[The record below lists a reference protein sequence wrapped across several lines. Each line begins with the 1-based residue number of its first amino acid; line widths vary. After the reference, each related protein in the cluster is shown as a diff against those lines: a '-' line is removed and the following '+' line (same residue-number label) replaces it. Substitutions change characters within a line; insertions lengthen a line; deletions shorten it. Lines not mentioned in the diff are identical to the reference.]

1 MQIPRGQKGER
12 CAAAGCSQKLG
23 SPPPSNKFPS
33 LLPSSNN
40 LAHALLPQSLSPP
53 ALGLMGGAR
62 APNCARVPLKSRET
76 CLPPLPPPLTSFPL
90 TSRRCCSKN
99 KGRGRRS
106 RCRGSPEPCPS
117 PVSSGAAYG
126 NASSLPSWPP
136 VCAYRWP
143 GMAGR
148 SRSGATAERG
158 RRGPGWAASGGLRK
172 LSWRGA
178 APLPPE
184 ASCRPGACRAALEA
198 ELPAPEGGGTRPS
211 SGLLPVPRPL
221 VVTSLTFF
229 PTPLSANES
238 PAPGQGLDRGGRWG
252 GVEWRPDSFSGSEES
267 RDPGAP
273 PLSAFWRVEV
283 GTTCLSTLFCAF
295 WVGKAHHLVNL
306 FSESSVS

>member
-1 MQIPRGQKGER
+1 MQIPRGQKGES

-40 LAHALLPQSLSPP
+40 HAHALLPQSLSPP

-126 NASSLPSWPP
+126 NAASLPSWPP

-252 GVEWRPDSFSGSEES
+252 GVE
-267 RDPGAP
+267 
-273 PLSAFWRVEV
+273 
-283 GTTCLSTLFCAF
+283 
-295 WVGKAHHLVNL
+295 
-306 FSESSVS
+306 